1 MLRYPRLPKT
11 EPGLLFGWRMVT
23 SRWPATPPPGA
34 PGGGASSCRSGGRA
48 WPLPLAQASRLESR
62 VPARIE
68 RDHLCGP
75 GDGLRRPC
83 RDPNEVQVHLASSR
97 LFVVCTG
104 IPTSLDKTAGQISGV
119 LRSFNYPM
127 SNRLGGA
134 EPRVVLC
141 RLQAGHHLFF
151 EPIAPRNDE
160 GDPLGRPRSDGY
172 APGWLA
178 CAPPIEG
185 PSVVVEQ
192 RDERPLPAR
201 VVPHGR
207 RGHGNNSSV
216 SEGSVGHSDR
226 RRL

>member
-1 MLRYPRLPKT
+1 MQAALGVALGLR
-11 EPGLLFGWRMVT
+11 
-23 SRWPATPPPGA
+23 
-34 PGGGASSCRSGGRA
+34 GRA
-48 WPLPLAQASRLESR
+48 WSLPLALASRLESR
-62 VPARIE
+62 LPARIE

-141 RLQAGHHLFF
+141 RLQAG
-151 EPIAPRNDE
+151 IT
-160 GDPLGRPRSDGY
+160 S
-172 APGWLA
+172 
-178 CAPPIEG
+178 C
-185 PSVVVEQ
+185 
-192 RDERPLPAR
+192 
-201 VVPHGR
+201 
-207 RGHGNNSSV
+207 
-216 SEGSVGHSDR
+216 
-226 RRL
+226 